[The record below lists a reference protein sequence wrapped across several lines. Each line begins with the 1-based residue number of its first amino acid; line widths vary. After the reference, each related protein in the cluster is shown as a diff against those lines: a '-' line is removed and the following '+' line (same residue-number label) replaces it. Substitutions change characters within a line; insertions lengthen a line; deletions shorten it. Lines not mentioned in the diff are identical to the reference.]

1 MNLLKK
7 YQNSYFSYF
16 LMYNFY
22 YLSWALFSAL
32 ISVYLMNK
40 GFKASDVSIVVS
52 VSFLTSMITQPI
64 IGSLNEKKNIKKV
77 DTLLFILAMLGSIAF
92 MLSNNLILITINY
105 SIVLLIL
112 NGVNPVLE
120 KIATTSPYPY
130 GKIRIWGTIG
140 YALGSQLAGLLYDRI
155 SPSSIFIVFV
165 FTLLLCILG
174 MLGTKNTITNTTAT
188 TKTKTSTLFIYKSFL
203 YYLVICALFYGVTN
217 MSNTF
222 IPTMLTSKGLDVS
235 LTSTILSLAVF
246 CEAPLVLFSYKFMD
260 KLANK
265 TLLLISIGMV
275 LVQCAIYGFN
285 LPLPF
290 ILLITLLTKHPA
302 GMLYIMINL
311 KVINTIIEEQHQ
323 IIALALVAT
332 LKNLVGI
339 VFQNIA
345 GMILDVTTYSHLYLI
360 CLIIISIDFILVC
373 LFKIEKG
380 TDKKLFS

>member
-105 SIVLLIL
+105 SIVLLVL

-174 MLGTKNTITNTTAT
+174 MLGTKNTITNTTTT
-188 TKTKTSTLFIYKSFL
+188 TKTKTSTLFKNKSFL

-360 CLIIISIDFILVC
+360 CLVIISIDFILVC
-373 LFKIEKG
+373 LFKIKKG

>member
-1 MNLLKK
+1 
-7 YQNSYFSYF
+7 
-16 LMYNFY
+16 MYNFY
-22 YLSWALFSAL
+22 YPSWALFSAL

-52 VSFLTSMITQPI
+52 VSFLTSMITQSI
-64 IGSLNEKKNIKKV
+64 IGSLNEKKNIKKG

-105 SIVLLIL
+105 SIVLLVL

-140 YALGSQLAGLLYDRI
+140 YALGSPLAGLLYDRI
-155 SPSSIFIVFV
+155 SPSSIFIVFI

-174 MLGTKNTITNTTAT
+174 MLRTKNTITNTTTT
-188 TKTKTSTLFIYKSFL
+188 TKTKTSTLFKNKSFL

-246 CEAPLVLFSYKFMD
+246 CKAPLVLFS
-260 KLANK
+260 
-265 TLLLISIGMV
+265 
-275 LVQCAIYGFN
+275 LVW
-285 LPLPF
+285 
-290 ILLITLLTKHPA
+290 
-302 GMLYIMINL
+302 
-311 KVINTIIEEQHQ
+311 
-323 IIALALVAT
+323 
-332 LKNLVGI
+332 
-339 VFQNIA
+339 
-345 GMILDVTTYSHLYLI
+345 S
-360 CLIIISIDFILVC
+360 
-373 LFKIEKG
+373 
-380 TDKKLFS
+380 